1 MTTNLSPTLGLYN
14 IAKIT
19 AGEQEVSV
27 SWEDGNVT
35 TYDSLWLRDNI
46 PENRDPRNGQ
56 RLVSIADIPAEPKI
70 ESAHAADSQLTI
82 TWKDGKT
89 AHFDCHWLRAHDSSL
104 SIDTGFKRLPWT
116 ADELPE
122 FFWADHDQVASN
134 QDLRRDWLA
143 AIVRDGLAF
152 LRNVPIEEE
161 TVLRVASWIGFVRET
176 NYGKLFDV
184 RAVAHPN
191 NLAFTSLGLPAHTD
205 NPYRDPVPGL
215 QLLHCL
221 TTSGIGGESL
231 FVDGL
236 AVAETMRRQHAA
248 LFDLLVHTPV
258 RFHFE
263 DEKTDLSTERPL
275 IACDL
280 HGRFEGIY
288 YNDRSIAP
296 LLVTPDI
303 LRRFY
308 SAYRMLAE
316 MLRSASFNVSIL
328 MQPGD
333 LVVFDN
339 TRILHGRT
347 AFEVQNG
354 TRHLQ
359 GCYVDKDALNSNLAV
374 LQRKGA

>member
-1 MTTNLSPTLGLYN
+1 MNLSTGHNLHDVRDV
-14 IAKIT
+14 
-19 AGEQEVSV
+19 VSFEEGVHV
-27 SWEDGNVT
+27 SWKDGGT
-35 TYDSLWLRDNI
+35 ATYDSLWLRDNA

-56 RLVSIADIPAEPKI
+56 RLVSITDIPAEPKI
-70 ESAHAADSQLTI
+70 ESAKITESELTI
-82 TWKDGKT
+82 TWKDGKV
-89 AHFDCHWLRAHDSSL
+89 AGFEWHWLRGRGAAL
-104 SIDTGFKRLPWT
+104 LVDTNSERRQWT
-116 ADELPE
+116 AEQPPD
-122 FFWADHDQVASN
+122 FFWANHEDVARN
-134 QDLRRDWLA
+134 QGSRRDWLR

-152 LRNVPIEEE
+152 LRNVPTEEE
-161 TVLRVASWIGFVRET
+161 TVLSVASWIGFVRET
-176 NYGKLFDV
+176 NYGRLFDV
-184 RAVAHPN
+184 RAVANPN

-221 TTSGIGGESL
+221 ATSGIVGESF

-236 AVAETMRRQHAA
+236 AIAEMMRREHAT
-248 LFDLLVHTPV
+248 LFDLLVSTPV

-263 DEKTDLSTERPL
+263 DEQTYLSSERPL

-280 HGRFEGIY
+280 RGRFEAIY

-296 LLVTPDI
+296 LSLAPEV
-303 LRRFY
+303 LRKFY
-308 SAYRMLAE
+308 SAYRILAE
-316 MLRSASFNVSIL
+316 MLKSPRSNVSIL

-347 AFEVQNG
+347 AFEVQDG

-359 GCYVDKDALNSNLAV
+359 GCYVDKDALYSNLAV
-374 LQRKGA
+374 LQHRGK